1 MRCTLQVHGS
11 LHVAVPFLATA
22 DCTPFSENGEMDA
35 ADLQKIK
42 PHLCPAA
49 LLIDMAAAFFDYETT
64 SELINPKAES

>member
-1 MRCTLQVHGS
+1 
-11 LHVAVPFLATA
+11 
-22 DCTPFSENGEMDA
+22 MDA

-64 SELINPKAES
+64 SELINPKAERHRFH